1 MRLATVLIVLVST
14 ALIAAGAEAQDPPR
28 SLEELLRQ
36 QVAPPTTGPHVNDPV
51 VETDPLT
58 AADRDYDNKVLGAFQ
73 NAQARQGPLDGR
85 WLVKSLEGSVLYA
98 FQITDPG
105 DGPSKVEGVWRDP
118 RVNGPDATGFV
129 DDVSSQGDETILA
142 FRESGV
148 DHQLRVRSG
157 GSGSWSGQI
166 RTRGVSAPVL
176 MLRDDG
182 LETAAAEAPPYTPPP
197 APKAKSRSK
206 SKSKSKSKAKSKSTP
221 ALRR

>member
-1 MRLATVLIVLVST
+1 VRVATVLIVLVLT
-14 ALIAAGAEAQDPPR
+14 ALLAAGAEAQNPPR
-28 SLEELLRQ
+28 SLEDLLRQ
-36 QVAPPTTGPHVNDPV
+36 QVAPPGATHVNDPV

-85 WLVKSLEGSVLYA
+85 WLVKSPDGSVLYA

-105 DGPSKVEGVWRDP
+105 DGSGKVEGVWRDP

-129 DDVSSQGDETILA
+129 DDVSQAGGETVLA
-142 FRESGV
+142 FKQAGFE
-148 DHQLRVRSG
+148 HQLRLRSG

-166 RTRGVSAPVL
+166 RTAGINSAVL
-176 MLRDDG
+176 MLRDDS